1 MRFQL
6 DRSTI
11 VLIIFVLLI
20 GGIFGINQFV
30 ISQPPLE
37 INIVVDP
44 LAEDWLMA
52 AAQEYNSQNVI
63 INNSSRVQVTIQ
75 VRDDRDIWR
84 GNPSWNSQNHPDA
97 WIASSSLSLD
107 YTPSSLPFEIVNE
120 SLAYTP
126 LVWGGF
132 QNRVDMITENGVQ
145 AFDWNSV
152 QSTTAGTSWSDG
164 GFVNMAIN
172 WPTGSTAGL
181 GALVTAIASY
191 QEDVSINRAVL
202 SDSSFTTWFQSIE
215 DSVRN
220 SERFG
225 GNPAQVM
232 ATRGTSAADFALL
245 PESQWLTQM
254 SSLLERGDISFAYP
268 VYQFPLDFP
277 VAIWSD
283 SSTSD
288 STRSAVES
296 FANFLSTEGASIALD
311 YGFRPVNS
319 LLDENASLFAN
330 AINEGILFELPA
342 SETVIVSDRSLVDA
356 IILLVD

>member
-11 VLIIFVLLI
+11 VLIIFMLVI

-84 GNPSWNSQNHPDA
+84 GNPGWNSQNHPDA
-97 WIASSSLSLD
+97 WIASSSLALD

-120 SLAYTP
+120 SVAYTP

-152 QSTTAGTSWSDG
+152 QNITAGTSWSDG
-164 GFVNMAIN
+164 ANVNMAIN
-172 WPTGSTAGL
+172 WPTGSTSGL

-191 QEDVSINRAVL
+191 QESTSINRAVL

-215 DSVRN
+215 ESARN

-254 SSLLERGDISFAYP
+254 NSLLERGDISFAYP
-268 VYQFPLDFP
+268 AYQFPLDFP

-283 SSTSD
+283 TSTLD

-296 FANFLSTEGASIALD
+296 FANFLATDGESIAVEH
-311 YGFRPVNS
+311 GFRPVNS

-330 AINEGILFELPA
+330 AIDQGIQLELPL

-356 IILLVD
+356 IILLVE